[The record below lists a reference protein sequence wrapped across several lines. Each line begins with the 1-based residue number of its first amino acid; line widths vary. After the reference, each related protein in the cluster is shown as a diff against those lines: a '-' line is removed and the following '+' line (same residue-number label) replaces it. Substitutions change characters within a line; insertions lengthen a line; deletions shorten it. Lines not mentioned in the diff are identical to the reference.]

1 MCLRVS
7 MCVRLCHNLTKK
19 NPKLENSFRGTIMVQ
34 KRTNY
39 LQIKLNK
46 QKEESQLKCR
56 FMTF

>member
-1 MCLRVS
+1 
-7 MCVRLCHNLTKK
+7 
-19 NPKLENSFRGTIMVQ
+19 MVQ
-34 KRTNY
+34 KGTNY